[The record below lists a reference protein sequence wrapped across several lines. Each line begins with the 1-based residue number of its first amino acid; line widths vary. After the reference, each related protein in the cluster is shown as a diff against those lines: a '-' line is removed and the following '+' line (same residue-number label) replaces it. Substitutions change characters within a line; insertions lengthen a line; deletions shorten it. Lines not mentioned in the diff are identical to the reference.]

1 MADAAD
7 VILEAAGRSIDRMTR
22 KQLVAVSLATLL
34 VVSIVASLSFFS
46 TESSET
52 KTSAVLGG
60 EDGWRA
66 YSVVAPIDTGINV
79 YHDHFR
85 TNETYPQW
93 LQDGLGVN
101 KVCDLTFEGTWQ
113 ERYDADKEACWDTL
127 TASDIVYFPGT
138 KIIGTSPDGDSASSF
153 LTIPPMDMDLPS
165 PERCWTPIQ
174 WQ

>member
-7 VILEAAGRSIDRMTR
+7 VILEAAGQSIDRMTR

-46 TESSET
+46 TESSGT
-52 KTSAVLGG
+52 KTSAVVGG

-85 TNETYPQW
+85 TMKPIHN
-93 LQDGLGVN
+93 GFKMALG
-101 KVCDLTFEGTWQ
+101 
-113 ERYDADKEACWDTL
+113 
-127 TASDIVYFPGT
+127 ST
-138 KIIGTSPDGDSASSF
+138 KSVT
-153 LTIPPMDMDLPS
+153 
-165 PERCWTPIQ
+165 
-174 WQ
+174 